1 MPAMDL
7 SVLCIPAEC
16 DNIKKPYN
24 GEIASRWDASLL
36 CDICRHFASVMLHFA
51 SLISHNLRCIPAY
64 THLIPTGFFQSSLNN
79 HRDNFYI
86 FFYAPTPSAQKKP
99 CPFKKSPNLHS
110 RNAVSTKNCIFL
122 VQFSLFPALFQC
134 NLVYLHKYKWYG
146 QIIQFFQT

>member
-1 MPAMDL
+1 ML
-7 SVLCIPAEC
+7 SHSAGMHNT
-16 DNIKKPYN
+16 DKF
-24 GEIASRWDASLL
+24 IAGISKR
-36 CDICRHFASVMLHFA
+36 LHFA
-51 SLISHNLRCIPAY
+51 SLILHNLRCIPAY

>member
-36 CDICRHFASVMLHFA
+36 CDICRHFASVMLHIA

-86 FFYAPTPSAQKKP
+86 FFYALTPSAPKDSSSRKP
-99 CPFKKSPNLHS
+99 PKLH
-110 RNAVSTKNCIFL
+110 RKNAVFAKNCIFL
-122 VQFSLFPALFQC
+122 VQFPLFPALFQC
-134 NLVYLHKYKWYG
+134 NFSIFA
-146 QIIQFFQT
+146 QI

>member
-1 MPAMDL
+1 MRNR
-7 SVLCIPAEC
+7 IPLGC
-16 DNIKKPYN
+16 K
-24 GEIASRWDASLL
+24 
-36 CDICRHFASVMLHFA
+36 FVMLHFA

-99 CPFKKSPNLHS
+99 CPFKNHQFC
-110 RNAVSTKNCIFL
+110 TKKMQLSSKTAFFL
-122 VQFSLFPALFQC
+122 VQFLQFPALFQC

-146 QIIQFFQT
+146 QIIQFFQTQTRRNLNRFSSLQIQRNSLE